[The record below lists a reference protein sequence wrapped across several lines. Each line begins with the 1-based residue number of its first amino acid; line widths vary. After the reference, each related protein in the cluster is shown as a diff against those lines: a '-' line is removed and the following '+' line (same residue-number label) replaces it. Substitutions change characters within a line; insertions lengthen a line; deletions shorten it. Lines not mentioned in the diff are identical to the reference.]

1 MPLTRLKEWAAFLD
15 TFIHARSKTPFAYA
29 SNDCCLFAADAIKE
43 ITGTDIAASFR
54 GTYTDEASANA
65 VIAANGGTVATLVAN
80 LATQFSMASVPPLT
94 AQSGDLVALNGG
106 AGIALGI
113 VGCDGSVYGVGTDG
127 LQRVALTTVV
137 QAWRV

>member
-1 MPLTRLKEWAAFLD
+1 MSLTRFKEWAAYLD

-29 SNDCCLFAADAIKE
+29 TNDCCLFAADAIKE

-65 VIAANGGTVATLVAN
+65 VITANGGTVATLVAS

-106 AGIALGI
+106 AVRDAYA
-113 VGCDGSVYGVGTDG
+113 DASS
-127 LQRVALTTVV
+127 RS
-137 QAWRV
+137 